1 MAAKLFNSSDTNST
15 NDPVYSRYTDVGLS
29 DGGPNPL
36 EDFTLSRDRMAEAL
50 KNSKKAL
57 KICSQNNPVILGDLL
72 KCYGK
77 LIEVYLKSE
86 KYDDGMKTFE
96 KIKMFNLSSI
106 DAKDVLDQI
115 TRATGPAL
123 YFYNTL
129 QGRKIEDSLLST
141 LTGKPLAQ
149 AECPSLDSL
158 VKSGRLSQGNLL
170 SGIDKKTVGRGDVKF
185 VYLCSLLSNTLF
197 IKGTI
202 WFKIAVF

>member
-1 MAAKLFNSSDTNST
+1 MTLYF
-15 NDPVYSRYTDVGLS
+15 SRYTDVGLS

-77 LIEVYLKSE
+77 LIEVYLKSK
-86 KYDDGMKTFE
+86 KYDEGMKTFE

-129 QGRKIEDSLLST
+129 QGRKIEDTLLST

-149 AECPSLDSL
+149 VECPRLDSL

-170 SGIDKKTVGRGDVKF
+170 RGIDKKTVGRGDFKF
-185 VYLCSLLSNTLF
+185 LYLCSLHTF
-197 IKGTI
+197 HEETE

>member
-1 MAAKLFNSSDTNST
+1 MYQFKA
-15 NDPVYSRYTDVGLS
+15 NDPEYSRYTDVGLS

-129 QGRKIEDSLLST
+129 RGRKIEDTLLST
-141 LTGKPLAQ
+141 ITGKPLAQ

-170 SGIDKKTVGRGDVKF
+170 SGIDKKTVGRGDF
-185 VYLCSLLSNTLF
+185 
-197 IKGTI
+197 
-202 WFKIAVF
+202 

>member
-1 MAAKLFNSSDTNST
+1 MHQFEA
-15 NDPVYSRYTDVGLS
+15 NDPVLSRYTDVGLS

-86 KYDDGMKTFE
+86 KYDEGMKTFE

-149 AECPSLDSL
+149 VECPRLDSL

-170 SGIDKKTVGRGDVKF
+170 RVLTTKPLEDRDLES
-185 VYLCSLLSNTLF
+185 C
-197 IKGTI
+197 TI
-202 WFKIAVF
+202 CLHIFSS